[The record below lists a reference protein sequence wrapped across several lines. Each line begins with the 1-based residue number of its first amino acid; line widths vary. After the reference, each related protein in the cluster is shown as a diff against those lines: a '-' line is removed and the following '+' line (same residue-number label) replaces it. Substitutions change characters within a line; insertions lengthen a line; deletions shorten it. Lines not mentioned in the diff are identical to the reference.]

1 MEIKCENQLS
11 DLLGI
16 ISSNFRIIEK
26 GSTESR
32 VLKEVFGIKKVIFN
46 IPATVVLWKDG
57 TKTVVKSGDYDV
69 FDPEKGLAMAIAK
82 KALGNKGSYYDI
94 FKEWIPEEIE
104 RVSRI
109 KASALVCNNKGMFSS
124 AVDFG
129 DIDDISKEKAEDI
142 ANRIIDK
149 LAINNPGIL
158 QSDEVTKSVTKTVT
172 LSPEELAERVG
183 VSKAT
188 IQRRCRNGEYPG
200 ACKVGGKWYIPQ
212 VEKVNEEEN

>member
-1 MEIKCENQLS
+1 MEIKYENQLS
-11 DLLGI
+11 DVFGRLSDNL
-16 ISSNFRIIEK
+16 RAIEK
-26 GSTESR
+26 RSTESR
-32 VLKEVFGIKKVIFN
+32 VLKEVFGIEKVIFN
-46 IPATVVLWKDG
+46 IPATVVLWSDG

-109 KASALVCNNKGMFSS
+109 KASALVCNNRGMFGSS
-124 AVDFG
+124 VDFD

-149 LAINNPGIL
+149 LAINNPAIL
-158 QSDEVTKSVTKTVT
+158 QSDEVTKTEAKTVT
-172 LSPEELAERVG
+172 LSPEELAERDG
-183 VSKAT
+183 VLKVT

-200 ACKVGGKWYIPQ
+200 ACKVDGKWYIPQ